1 MSNTIGKHKG
11 NISHLRFANRA
22 ADFFELLVDIEVES
36 LDHLANI
43 IAALRTDSLITSI
56 EREGA

>member
-1 MSNTIGKHKG
+1 
-11 NISHLRFANRA
+11 
-22 ADFFELLVDIEVES
+22 